1 MADDPEV
8 PPPDSPLAPLN
19 DVVDQLVEG
28 VHDVKKLKR
37 WEKLIGNAIEVA
49 LVTVVGTVFKLAGS
63 LGAYI
68 GTIILKAENDNQETF
83 NELARVAI
91 LDMFNI
97 NEPINATRGQ
107 GGNKAAAN
115 AIGSALFDAFSGQ
128 AGGGAPPASGG
139 LEPTTEPAKAFLSAM
154 SQMALEGWLMGV
166 MAETFS
172 FGQLETFGELDD
184 TLSHVLGLGRA
195 SAAVHGPLVRH
206 LIVEPLEWFVNKEHR
221 PSLLSPSTVARQWAR
236 GKWDWPDVQEE
247 LARQGWSEERID
259 AIINEARRFMSLEDV
274 DLIAHRVD
282 VATFDAHQYLA
293 DMGYEQRDAD
303 GILLA
308 QSLRRLDA
316 REKQLADT
324 ALAAFVAGDITI
336 DRFTTEIDRIKLPA
350 EDVDHYHRLA
360 DLRRGLALTP
370 LSDGDARAAVKAGI
384 QTFAWYREYLS
395 VRGYDQDGIDT
406 KELLLRKDIN
416 DQADAATL
424 KAEQAA
430 DRAAAKAES
439 DAARAARVAD
449 KARADALPAY
459 SEVRRAF
466 VRGLVP
472 IERFQQAITD
482 AHPGIAA
489 GDAAALVADAQADRA
504 TFQEQQA
511 AHDAALARDTDPAIP
526 LATLERSVL
535 EGITSIADYDRELV
549 RRKYSDDNR
558 RILVALLQGR
568 IADQAAAVKAKAAAE
583 QRAAAR
589 GVSLADMERAV
600 RLGLRTPA
608 DLAALLDQLHTP
620 DVEKG
625 LILDL
630 LRTDMQR
637 DADAATKRAAADAAA
652 AAKAINLPL
661 RRRAVLAGVR
671 SRDDYIQDLI
681 DAGISLENRT
691 LDLQLLDVE
700 LGDADAARARREQI
714 EADRAAKEQAAAE
727 PTLTLA
733 QTEHAVKLGV
743 LTADDL
749 RTFLSTRGYDDADVE
764 TLVAS
769 VVAEIPDLRQADATH
784 AAATTT
790 AKAKGIDLPS
800 LERAVLRGVRSV
812 DDYAAELGARGF
824 DQDAVSLLTQLL
836 REKLGVNLDALR
848 AKITTALATV
858 DGAPT
863 VADIDAAIRS
873 GDVDDASTQQF
884 LSSVGVARDV
894 ALVYA
899 RLVRLVD
906 DRA

>member
-1 MADDPEV
+1 M
-8 PPPDSPLAPLN
+8 
-19 DVVDQLVEG
+19 
-28 VHDVKKLKR
+28 K
-37 WEKLIGNAIEVA
+37 
-49 LVTVVGTVFKLAGS
+49 
-63 LGAYI
+63 
-68 GTIILKAENDNQETF
+68 
-83 NELARVAI
+83 
-91 LDMFNI
+91 
-97 NEPINATRGQ
+97 
-107 GGNKAAAN
+107 
-115 AIGSALFDAFSGQ
+115 AFSGQ
-128 AGGGAPPASGG
+128 ARGGSIGGDNG
-139 LEPTTEPAKAFLSAM
+139 LEPSDAPAKAFLSAM

-166 MAETFS
+166 LAETFS

-206 LIVEPLEWFVNKEHR
+206 LIVEPLEWKVNKEHR

-274 DLIAHRVD
+274 ALVAHRVD
-282 VATFDAHQYLA
+282 TATFDARQYLA

-316 REKQLADT
+316 REKQLADA
-324 ALAAFVAGDITI
+324 ALAAFVAGDIDA
-336 DRFTTEIDRIKLPA
+336 DRFTREIDAIRLPA
-350 EDVDHYHRLA
+350 EDTDHYHRLA

-370 LSDGDARAAVKAGI
+370 LSDGDARDAVKAGI
-384 QTFAWYREYLS
+384 QTFAWYRNYLS

-439 DAARAARVAD
+439 DAARAARVAE
-449 KARADALPAY
+449 KARVDALPAY

-472 IERFQQAITD
+472 IERFQQAIVD

-489 GDAAALVADAQADRA
+489 ADAGALVADAQADRDA
-504 TFQEQQA
+504 FVAQQA
-511 AHDAALARDTDPAIP
+511 AHDAAIARDADPALP

-535 EGITSIADYDRELV
+535 AGVTSIADYDRELA
-549 RRKYSDDNR
+549 RRKYSEDER
-558 RILVALLQGR
+558 RILVSLLQGR
-568 IADQAAAVKAKAAAE
+568 VADQAAATAAKAAAE
-583 QRAAAR
+583 KRAAAR

-608 DLAALLDQLHTP
+608 DLAALLDQLQTP

-637 DADAATKRAAADAAA
+637 DTDAATKRAAADAAA
-652 AAKAINLPL
+652 RAKAINLPL
-661 RRRAVLAGVR
+661 RRRLVLAGVR
-671 SRDDYIQDLI
+671 SRDAYVQDLV
-681 DAGISLENRT
+681 DAGVTLENRT
-691 LDLQLLDVE
+691 LELQLLDVE

-743 LTADDL
+743 LTPDDL
-749 RTFLSTRGYDDADVE
+749 RTFLSTRGYSDADVE

-769 VVAEIPDLRQADATH
+769 VVAEIPDLRQADSAR
-784 AAATTT
+784 AAATAT
-790 AKAKGIDLPS
+790 AKAKGVDLPS

-812 DDYAAELGARGF
+812 DDYAAELATRGF
-824 DQDAVSLLTQLL
+824 DQDAIALLSQLL
-836 REKLGVNLDALR
+836 REKVGVNLDALR
-848 AKITTALATV
+848 AKVTTALATV

-863 VADIDAAIRS
+863 VAEIDDAIRT
-873 GDVDDASTQQF
+873 GAVDDASTEQF
-884 LSSVGVARDV
+884 LVSIGVARDV